1 MPRHPAASDGLDSPE
16 PSDADDAA
24 TPLSLR
30 ELTDPRTMRALA
42 HPVRLSLIEALTL
55 EGQLTA
61 TQAADLVGESPSSC
75 SFHLRQ
81 LAKYGF
87 VEEAGGGTGRQ
98 RPWRL
103 KTVGTRLAVSESTA
117 PDAAVAA
124 RQLSQMYHERA
135 LARLRA
141 WWASEH
147 AFPPEWREAAESDET
162 IWWVTPEELRDLT
175 GQLAEL
181 VFAYRERLLDP
192 AQRPR
197 DAVPVEFLAF
207 AFPMRLPGA
216 DSEE

>member
-1 MPRHPAASDGLDSPE
+1 
-16 PSDADDAA
+16 
-24 TPLSLR
+24 
-30 ELTDPRTMRALA
+30 MRALA
-42 HPVRLSLIEALTL
+42 HPIRLSLIEALTL

-87 VEEAGGGTGRQ
+87 VEEAEGGRGRQ

-103 KTVGTRLAVSESTA
+103 KTVGTRLAVRESTA
-117 PDAAVAA
+117 PEAAVAA
-124 RQLSQMYHERA
+124 RQLSQLYHERA

-162 IWWVTPEELRDLT
+162 IWWVTPAELRELT
-175 GQLAEL
+175 ERLAEL
-181 VFAYRERLLDP
+181 VFAYRERLVDP
-192 AQRPR
+192 TQRPPEV
-197 DAVPVEFLAF
+197 VPVEFLAF
-207 AFPMRLPGA
+207 AFPMRLPDG
-216 DSEE
+216 DGDGGGDGEE